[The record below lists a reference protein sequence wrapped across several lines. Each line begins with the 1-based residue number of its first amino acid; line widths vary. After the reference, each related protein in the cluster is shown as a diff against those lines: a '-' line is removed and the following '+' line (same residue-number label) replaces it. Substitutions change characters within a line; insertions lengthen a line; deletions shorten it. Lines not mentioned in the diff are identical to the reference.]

1 LTRDQATSSDPTA
14 ALAAQRRWSE
24 LTLGLFA
31 FVVIGAAY
39 ALVALADRPDLP
51 PILIPLSGFVLG
63 LFVVCHVAVRLLAPR
78 ADPTL
83 LPVAVLLCGL
93 GYVIIAR
100 LDRDAVRVRDQHLA
114 TAQARWMVI
123 GVAAFVG
130 TLWLVRRTRDLERY
144 RYTMMAAGVGLLLL
158 PLVPGI
164 GRTINGARL
173 WVRLGPLNFQPAE
186 LAKILLVI
194 FMAAFLAER
203 RELIATST
211 RVLGPFRI
219 PDIKHFGPLLVAWGV
234 SLVIMVAQKDLGSS
248 LLFFAVFAVLIYV
261 ATGRA
266 IYLVLALLLFAG
278 GSVAAYQVFGH
289 VQERV
294 TTWLNPWDDA
304 LGDGYQLVEA
314 SFSYGWGGLAG
325 TGLGMGTPTRV
336 PNVATDFIFTAV
348 AEELGLL
355 GSTAVLCAFLLL
367 VGSGL
372 RIAARAVHPF
382 HTLLATG
389 LTAILGIQT
398 VIILGG
404 VTRVIPL
411 TGIAL
416 PFFSYGGSSLLGSF
430 VILALL
436 LRISDETE
444 ERIAAGRQHP
454 DVGARASED
463 RSAP

>member
-1 LTRDQATSSDPTA
+1 LTSEPVTRRDATPQ
-14 ALAAQRRWSE
+14 LAAQRRWSE
-24 LTLGLFA
+24 LTLGIFA

-39 ALVALADRPDLP
+39 ALVALAERPELP
-51 PILIPLSGFVLG
+51 PILIPLSAFVLG
-63 LFVVCHVAVRLLAPR
+63 LFVVCHVAVRVLAPR

-93 GYVIIAR
+93 GYVVIAR
-100 LDRDAVRVRDQHLA
+100 LDRDAVRASDQHLA

-123 GVAAFVG
+123 GVAAFVA
-130 TLWLVRRTRDLERY
+130 TLFVVRRTRDLERL
-144 RYTMMAAGVGLLLL
+144 RYTAMAAGIALLLL
-158 PLVPGI
+158 PLAPGI
-164 GRTINGARL
+164 GQTINGARL

-186 LAKILLVI
+186 LAKILLVV

-211 RVLGPFRI
+211 RRLGPFRF
-219 PDIKHFGPLLVAWGV
+219 PDVKHFGPLVVAWGV

-248 LLFFAVFAVLIYV
+248 LLFFAVFAVLLYV
-261 ATGRA
+261 ATGRPV
-266 IYLVLALLLFAG
+266 YLVIAFVLFAG
-278 GSVAAYQVFGH
+278 GAVVAHAMFGH
-289 VQERV
+289 VQQRV
-294 TTWLNPWDDA
+294 DTWLDPWADPLD
-304 LGDGYQLVEA
+304 DGYQLVEA

-336 PNVATDFIFTAV
+336 PNAATDFIFTAV

-355 GSTAVLCAFLLL
+355 GATAILMAFLLL

-444 ERIAAGRQHP
+444 IRIAAGRQH
-454 DVGARASED
+454 VEA
-463 RSAP
+463 